1 MEWFKMRLCWATAV
15 MMMTDEE
22 AGRLLRTMLVFMTKR
37 EAPEPEG
44 RERLVWDMI
53 QPVLEED
60 LRKYDID
67 AEKRERDRERRS
79 KCASKAATARW
90 SRREKENPW
99 A

>member
-22 AGRLLRTMLVFMTKR
+22 AGRLLRTMLIFMTKR

-44 RERLVWDMI
+44 REQLVWDMI
-53 QPVLEED
+53 QPILAED

-67 AEKRERDRERRS
+67 AEKRARDQERRS
-79 KCASKAATARW
+79 RSASHAARARW
-90 SRREKENPW
+90 SQREKEDAW